1 MVFISLYVCENCQ
14 FYHGGSRY
22 IYWLSKHI
30 NVLMDESM
38 ACVGMWYHTHTD
50 VLID

>member
-1 MVFISLYVCENCQ
+1 MLVNIVSFTMHEAD
-14 FYHGGSRY
+14 
-22 IYWLSKHI
+22 IYWLFKHI

-38 ACVGMWYHTHTD
+38 ACVGMWYHTHTHTD